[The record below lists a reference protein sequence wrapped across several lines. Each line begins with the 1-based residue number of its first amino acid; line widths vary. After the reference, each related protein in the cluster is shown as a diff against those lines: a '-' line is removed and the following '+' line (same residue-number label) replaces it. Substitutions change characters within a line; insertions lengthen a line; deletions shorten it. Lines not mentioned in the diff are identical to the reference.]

1 MGKGNLEKRFD
12 AFSEAVRGNDTLD
25 PRTTIMLH
33 LATAMAVGC
42 HP

>member
-1 MGKGNLEKRFD
+1 MRPTVYSENWK
-12 AFSEAVRGNDTLD
+12 AFYDSARHNKVLD

-42 HP
+42 YP